1 MASDDQ
7 RIANSEKQNAWINI
21 YTRMGNQTYR
31 MQFSFLLIF
40 DDEVANLHN
49 WLQIRQL
56 FIKSALV

>member
-31 MQFSFLLIF
+31 MQFSLLLIF
-40 DDEVANLHN
+40 DDEEANLH
-49 WLQIRQL
+49 
-56 FIKSALV
+56 K